1 MAGSRIEAIGT
12 LDVAVQDLDRNKLA
26 KVLALADSSSDGEA
40 LAALRRARG
49 MLAEAGLEFRDLLTG
64 GGRHFPDRRI
74 PYLEALIRDL
84 KERLAASEAEV
95 EALRRAKLET
105 TQDFARQVAALGHEK
120 SELSDTLRHR
130 IEDLKR
136 RLAEAGR
143 VARQRA
149 GKRDAVIALLQD
161 PETRD
166 LSNREL
172 ARRAGVSPQTVSRWR
187 RKLSEECEAGP
198 ALARSA

>member
-1 MAGSRIEAIGT
+1 MAGSRFEAIGEH
-12 LDVAVQDLDRNKLA
+12 DVAAQDLDRDKLA

-40 LAALRRARG
+40 LAALRLARA
-49 MLAEAGLEFRDLLTG
+49 MLAEAGLEFRDLLKG

-95 EALRRAKLET
+95 ESLRRAKLET

-120 SELSDTLRHR
+120 SELSNSLRHR

-149 GKRDAVIALLQD
+149 GKREAVIALLQD

-187 RKLSEECEAGP
+187 RKLAEEIEAGP

>member
-1 MAGSRIEAIGT
+1 MAGSRIGAIGIPK
-12 LDVAVQDLDRNKLA
+12 VAAQDLDRDKLA
-26 KVLALADSSSDGEA
+26 KVLALADSSSEGEA
-40 LAALRRARG
+40 LAALRLARG
-49 MLAEAGLEFRDLLTG
+49 MLADAGLEFRDLLKG
-64 GGRHFPDRRI
+64 GRRHFPDRRI

-84 KERLAASEAEV
+84 KERLAASEAEA

-120 SELSDTLRHR
+120 SELSESLRHR

-149 GKRDAVIALLQD
+149 GKRDAVIALLRDQ
-161 PETRD
+161 ETRN

-172 ARRAGVSPQTVSRWR
+172 ARRASVSPQTVARWR
-187 RKLSEECEAGP
+187 RKLAAESEAGP
-198 ALARSA
+198 ALAKSA

>member
-1 MAGSRIEAIGT
+1 MAGSRIGAIGIPK
-12 LDVAVQDLDRNKLA
+12 VAAQDLDRDKLE
-26 KVLALADSSSDGEA
+26 KVLALADSSSEGEA
-40 LAALRRARG
+40 LAALRLARG
-49 MLAEAGLEFRDLLTG
+49 MLADAGREFRDHLKG

-120 SELSDTLRHR
+120 SELSETLKHR
-130 IEDLKR
+130 VEDLKR

-149 GKRDAVIALLQD
+149 DKRDAVIALLQD

-187 RKLSEECEAGP
+187 RKLAEEIEAGP

>member
-1 MAGSRIEAIGT
+1 MAGSRIGAIGNPGV
-12 LDVAVQDLDRNKLA
+12 VARDLDLDKLA

-40 LAALRRARG
+40 LAALRLARG
-49 MLAEAGLEFRDLLTG
+49 MLAAAGLEFRDLLQG
-64 GGRHFPDRRI
+64 GGRRFPDRRI
-74 PYLEALIRDL
+74 PCLEALIRDL
-84 KERLAASEAEV
+84 KGRLEASEAEV

-120 SELSDTLRHR
+120 CELSESLRQR

-143 VARQRA
+143 TARQN
-149 GKRDAVIALLQD
+149 GSKREAVLALLGD

-166 LSNREL
+166 LSNREI

-187 RKLSEECEAGP
+187 RKLAAESEAGP
-198 ALARSA
+198 ALAKSA

>member
-1 MAGSRIEAIGT
+1 MAGSRIGAIGIPK
-12 LDVAVQDLDRNKLA
+12 VAAQDLDRDKLE
-26 KVLALADSSSDGEA
+26 KVLALADSSSEGEA
-40 LAALRRARG
+40 LAALRLARG
-49 MLAEAGLEFRDLLTG
+49 MLADAGLEFRDLLKG

-120 SELSDTLRHR
+120 SELSETLKHR
-130 IEDLKR
+130 VQDLKR

-149 GKRDAVIALLQD
+149 DKRDAVIALLQD

-187 RKLSEECEAGP
+187 RKLAEEIEAGP